1 MMMVPRIGIRLHGGL
16 SARQCVELA
25 VAGDHNGFSTA
36 WFAEN
41 AFARGALPAAAACAV
56 ATKKIRIAAGV
67 FNPFSRH
74 PSMMAMEIGG
84 LDELSDGRV
93 ILGIGA
99 GIGSAVQKIG
109 HPSDKPLAAVR
120 DTLEIVRPLLRG
132 EEVTYVGKSF
142 SAHGVKLDYPTRADI
157 EIYVAG
163 RGDLTLKLAGERADG
178 LIISNMCAMDFAS
191 RSAQMV
197 RAAWQGA
204 GRAGAPG
211 IVQYMPCAVHK
222 DPAEAQR
229 RGKRAVGEMVPNYW
243 NLSRKVASAR
253 DALFTGTGI
262 QEDEFEAAATRIAT
276 GEDPADVLSEKFTRA
291 FSLSGTPEECLAHA
305 TEIHQA
311 GVTELALT
319 FDQENVP
326 ESLELLGQAM
336 KARA

>member
-1 MMMVPRIGIRLHGGL
+1 MTVPRIGMRLHGGL
-16 SARQCVELA
+16 TARQCVELA
-25 VAGDHNGFSTA
+25 VAGDRNGFSTA

-56 ATKKIRIAAGV
+56 ATKRLRIAAGV

-84 LDELSDGRV
+84 LDELCDGRA

-132 EEVTYVGKSF
+132 DEVNYTGKSF
-142 SAHGVKLDYPTRADI
+142 SAQGVKLDYTARADI

-191 RSAQMV
+191 RSAQTV
-197 RAAWQGA
+197 HAAWDAA
-204 GRAGAPG
+204 GRTGSPG
-211 IVQYMPCAVHK
+211 IVQYMPCAI
-222 DPAEAQR
+222 DPDRAEAQR

-243 NLSRKVASAR
+243 NLSRKVASAK

-262 QEDEFEAAATRIAT
+262 EEEEFERAAKRISA
-276 GEDPADVLSEKFTRA
+276 GEDPAAVLDEKFTRA
-291 FSLSGTPEECLAHA
+291 FSLSGTPDECVIQAI
-305 TEIHQA
+305 EIGKS
-311 GVTELALT
+311 GVKELALT
-319 FDQENVP
+319 FDQESVP
-326 ESLELLGQAM
+326 AHLKQLGDSIRQG
-336 KARA
+336 R